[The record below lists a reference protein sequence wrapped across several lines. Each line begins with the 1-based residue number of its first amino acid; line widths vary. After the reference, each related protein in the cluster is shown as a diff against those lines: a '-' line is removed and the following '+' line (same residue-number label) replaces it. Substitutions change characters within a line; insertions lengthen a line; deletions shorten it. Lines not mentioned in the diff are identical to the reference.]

1 MNYLALILPV
11 TAGYIAHYYL
21 MKHEYRELQ
30 IEYKT
35 LHIKHKRLL
44 SKNGENNE

>member
-21 MKHEYRELQ
+21 MKHDYNELKKEYSLLHK
-30 IEYKT
+30 EY
-35 LHIKHKRLL
+35 LNEKR
-44 SKNGENNE
+44 KNV